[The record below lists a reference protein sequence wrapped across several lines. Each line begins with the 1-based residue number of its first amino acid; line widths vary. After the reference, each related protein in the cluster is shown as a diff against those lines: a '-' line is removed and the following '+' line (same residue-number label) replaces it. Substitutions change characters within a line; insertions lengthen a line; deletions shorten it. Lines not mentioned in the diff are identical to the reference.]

1 VVSSWFFS
9 LRNYKDD
16 ARSHKHKTF
25 NLCSFLN
32 ESEQVS
38 HPHKTTDKII
48 FPYILFFIFLDRKVE
63 VKRFCTEIIII
74 IIIVIIKVVNLV
86 VSLRWK
92 EMILLQVK
100 KKSPWKDI
108 KWVEKIR

>member
-1 VVSSWFFS
+1 M
-9 LRNYKDD
+9 
-16 ARSHKHKTF
+16 
-25 NLCSFLN
+25 
-32 ESEQVS
+32 
-38 HPHKTTDKII
+38 
-48 FPYILFFIFLDRKVE
+48 E